1 MKEIEQG
8 EVRDYTGARVGVGVA
23 VGIGRGMECCV
34 AALECQTKC
43 ATH

>member
-1 MKEIEQG
+1 MKEVEQG
-8 EVRDYTGARVGVGVA
+8 EERGYTGARVGVA
-23 VGIGRGMECCV
+23 VGIGIGRGMECCV

>member
-1 MKEIEQG
+1 MKEVEQG
-8 EVRDYTGARVGVGVA
+8 EERGYTGARVGVG